1 MRRVEEHNSSTKWAK
16 YTHGRRPVELVYH
29 EIFST
34 ESEARK
40 REYEIKQMKRKEKEK
55 LIQKIS

>member
-1 MRRVEEHNSSTKWAK
+1 
-16 YTHGRRPVELVYH
+16 VELVYH